1 MKWNVAFLALILLFA
16 LLLSSLVQAQ
26 ETDSPDLE
34 TLARDT
40 AKTILDKAG
49 NPNNITFSLEN
60 RSTIS
65 PADAILYRKAIE
77 KQFRTAKVS
86 LVKPERAQADVKV
99 TLSENK
105 NGFLWVAEIKLGS
118 ETSIVMQEFRN
129 FENVVTTSVR
139 SKLELNDELLFVQSA
154 HMLDFVRID
163 AKNILI
169 LQPDSLFIMG
179 QNYTENPKSA
189 AKIIHDQPWP
199 RDMRG
204 RLMVHGKDVEAYM
217 PDFVCRGNIQDISKL
232 ACTASSDPWP
242 LTTKGE
248 PSMSG
253 FYSPVRNFF
262 TGAVV
267 VADVTNEQNLSGFF
281 TAARVGDEA
290 NALWLFAGTNGRVRL
305 YNKLNQPLKSL
316 SGWGSSLATL
326 PNECNNNWLVLVTRP
341 GDATQNDQLVA
352 MEIVNRDATI
362 ASNPIEV
369 NGTVDALWTAPD
381 NSAVNAV
388 IRNHETGVYEAH
400 RISVRCN
407 R

>member
-1 MKWNVAFLALILLFA
+1 MKWKVAFLALILPSTI
-16 LLLSSLVQAQ
+16 LLTSLVQAQ
-26 ETDSPDLE
+26 ETELSDRE
-34 TLARDT
+34 VLARDT
-40 AKTILDKAG
+40 VKTILDRAG

-65 PADAILYRKAIE
+65 ISDATLYRKAIE
-77 KQFRTAKVS
+77 KQFRAFKVN
-86 LVKPERAQADVKV
+86 LVKPERAQAEVKV

-105 NGFLWVAEIKLGS
+105 NGPLWVAEIKLGS

-129 FENVVTTSVR
+129 FENAATTSTR
-139 SKLELNDELLFVQSA
+139 SKLELNDDVLFTQSG
-154 HMLDFVRID
+154 HILDFARLD
-163 AKNILI
+163 AKNILV

-179 QNYTENPKSA
+179 QNITENPKSA
-189 AKIIHDQPWP
+189 ARILHDRPWP

-204 RLMVHGKDVEAYM
+204 RLMLRGKDVEAYM
-217 PDFVCRGNIQDISKL
+217 PDFVCKGNIQDISKL
-232 ACTASSDPWP
+232 ACTESSDPWP

-248 PSMSG
+248 PAMGG

-267 VADVTNEQNLSGFF
+267 VADITAEQNLAGFF
-281 TAARVGDEA
+281 TAARVGDGA
-290 NALWLFAGTNGRVRL
+290 NALWLFAGTNGRTRL
-305 YNKLNQPLKSL
+305 YSKLNQPLKTF

-326 PNECNNNWLVLVTRP
+326 PSECNNSWLVLVTRP

-352 MEIVNRDATI
+352 MEIVNQDAKI
-362 ASNPIEV
+362 ASNPVEV

-388 IRNHETGVYEAH
+388 IRNHETGMYEAH
-400 RISVRCN
+400 RITVRCN